1 MYYVKFLFLSVFF
14 LFLTACFKP
23 NISDFKKVEP
33 KFDMYKVFNGK
44 FKGTG
49 IVFDRNG
56 LIIDSFVIDLDV
68 LWEDPNSFIIKEKT
82 IFSNKEVKER
92 SWIYKLK
99 NNNEIEAGTDDKI
112 GLNLGNDI
120 VDVARGSIAGNARYL
135 NYVFRAKIVD
145 KNSVVKDKKT
155 KDSNEVAN
163 LNNSVGNDSSKQEI
177 KTIDLDVRDFLYM
190 IDENNLIN
198 RLYYFKFGIYA
209 GEAVIFYSKVK

>member
-1 MYYVKFLFLSVFF
+1 
-14 LFLTACFKP
+14 
-23 NISDFKKVEP
+23 
-33 KFDMYKVFNGK
+33 MYKVFNGK

-68 LWEDPNSFIIKEKT
+68 LWEDPNSFSIKEKT

-190 IDENNLIN
+190 IDENHYRQYPPQIKLYVSCIN
-198 RLYYFKFGIYA
+198 ECPIEGRIDNDIIVIIMIMIIMITIPFKIMLRKMDF
-209 GEAVIFYSKVK
+209 

>member
-1 MYYVKFLFLSVFF
+1 
-14 LFLTACFKP
+14 
-23 NISDFKKVEP
+23 
-33 KFDMYKVFNGK
+33 
-44 FKGTG
+44 
-49 IVFDRNG
+49 
-56 LIIDSFVIDLDV
+56 
-68 LWEDPNSFIIKEKT
+68 
-82 IFSNKEVKER
+82 
-92 SWIYKLK
+92 
-99 NNNEIEAGTDDKI
+99 
-112 GLNLGNDI
+112 
-120 VDVARGSIAGNARYL
+120 L

>member
-1 MYYVKFLFLSVFF
+1 
-14 LFLTACFKP
+14 
-23 NISDFKKVEP
+23 
-33 KFDMYKVFNGK
+33 MYKVFNGK

-190 IDENNLIN
+190 IDDNNLIN